1 MRKRV
6 CLGESLARDEVFL
19 FLTTLLQKFTFEPE
33 VEGSPPPMEAVP
45 GGLILQPHEYK
56 AVIKERNP

>member
-1 MRKRV
+1 MLRV

-33 VEGSPPPMEAVP
+33 VKGSPPSMDVVP
-45 GGLILQPHEYK
+45 GGLALQPREYK
-56 AVIKERNP
+56 AVLKERNP